1 MQFPAP
7 ALSEA
12 ACPNLEYC
20 VWKEGPDTQSF
31 TGLEEVVRI
40 RISNDSKDML
50 RGGGGAPVMLNCD

>member
-12 ACPNLEYC
+12 ACLNLEYC

-31 TGLEEVVRI
+31 TGVEEVVKI
-40 RISNDSKDML
+40 RISDDSKDMSW
-50 RGGGGAPVMLNCD
+50 GGGGAPVMLSGD